1 MTATI
6 MQGDSY
12 PIFLNLKQN
21 GGMVL
26 TPNVLDDLEIYIG
39 EDLRMSYA
47 DGSVKYDESS
57 KRWYIWPTQ
66 EQTFSLE
73 EGSYKVEIR
82 VKYHNNNTVN
92 VKGQTI
98 FDRIKVKGAASR
110 EVL

>member
-1 MTATI
+1 MAVTI
-6 MQGDSY
+6 KQGDSVG
-12 PIFLNLKQN
+12 IFLNLKQN
-21 GGMVL
+21 GSVL
-26 TPNVLDDLEIYIG
+26 LPEYVDDIEVCVG
-39 EDLRMSYA
+39 EGLRLTA
-47 DGSVKYDESS
+47 VEGTVKFDSAS